1 MYRLLIVDD
10 EPIIV
15 EGLSELFLQS
25 EYPLEVYQAFD
36 GMEALAIA
44 RKLRIDILLTDI
56 EMPEMNGIELQKEVL
71 RLWPRCKSIFLT
83 GYNEF
88 DYIQSS
94 IRGGAIDYVLKT
106 EGDDPIVSS
115 VEKAIRVIAEEVTY
129 EGLIESARSSLKLA
143 LPALRKEYLTGLLEG
158 DASSF
163 AVRKERF
170 AQFEVP
176 LDPDL
181 PVVMAVGRIDRWRE
195 DATGGDKVLFA
206 YSINNIFE
214 EFFAHEFELT
224 HFRGDHERLIWLLQP
239 KAESGYRSA
248 IAGKLQLHAGSVAD
262 PNPEAALHAYLLG
275 MLESVQTACSH
286 YLKLACSFVVS
297 SEPFEWDALASK
309 YERLSQLFGR
319 GLGLGNQMLLSDDRA
334 KSSGDEEARSKV
346 KRIRLLDQYLMQ
358 KERAKFEQLFDG
370 ISEAVGES
378 ATLEAGLALEVFYE
392 LAAIFIPHLNRFE
405 VLVAVDGQ
413 AITNKLFSI
422 REHRSW
428 REASDF
434 FRELADLLFERMDG
448 GNEQETSEV
457 VEQIHRYVEKNIDGD
472 LTLNRLAEHVFLTP
486 FYLSRLYKQKTGS
499 NISDYTARMRIEKA
513 KQLLGESTLK
523 IHEVGMRIGYDSAS
537 YFTRFF
543 KKATLLTP
551 QEYRDSLK

>member
-15 EGLSELFLQS
+15 EGLSELFSQS
-25 EYPLEVYQAFD
+25 DFPLEVYQAFD
-36 GMEALAIA
+36 GPEALAIA

-88 DYIQSS
+88 DYVQSS

-106 EGDDPIVSS
+106 EGDDSIVAA

-158 DASSF
+158 ETSSS
-163 AVRKERF
+163 AARKERF

-214 EFFAHEFELT
+214 EFVAQEFDLT
-224 HFRGDHERLIWLLQP
+224 HFRGNHERLIWLLQP
-239 KAESGYRSA
+239 KAESGYRQA
-248 IAGKLQLHAGSVAD
+248 IAGRPPLRAGAEAEAD
-262 PNPEAALHAYLLG
+262 PEAGLHAYLLG
-275 MLESVQTACSH
+275 MLESVQDACSR

-297 SEPFEWDALASK
+297 SEPFEWDALSSK

-319 GLGLGNQMLLSDDRA
+319 GLGLGSQMLLSDDRA
-334 KSSGDEEARSKV
+334 KDSGDEKARSKI
-346 KRIRLLDQYLMQ
+346 KRIRMLDQYLMQ
-358 KERAKFEQLFDG
+358 KERAKFVQLFDE
-370 ISEAVGES
+370 IAEAVGEPE
-378 ATLEAGLALEVFYE
+378 TLEAGLPLEVFYE
-392 LAAIFIPHLNRFE
+392 LSAIFIPHLNRFE
-405 VLVAVDGQ
+405 ALGAAGGRAVQG
-413 AITNKLFSI
+413 KLFSI

-428 REASDF
+428 REASGF
-434 FRELADLLFERMDG
+434 FRELAELLFERMEG
-448 GNEQETSEV
+448 GNEEETSEV
-457 VEQIHRYVEKNIDGD
+457 VEQIHKYVEERIDGD
-472 LTLNRLAEHVFLTP
+472 LSLNRLAEHVYLTP
-486 FYLSRLYKQKTGS
+486 FYLSRLYKQKTGH
-499 NISDYTARMRIEKA
+499 NISDYITRTRIDIA
-513 KQLLGESTLK
+513 KRLLGESPLK
-523 IHEVGMRIGYDSAS
+523 IHEIGMRIGYDSAS

-543 KKATLLTP
+543 KKTTSLTP

>member
-36 GMEALAIA
+36 GMEAFAIA

-106 EGDDPIVSS
+106 EGDDSIISS

-143 LPALRKEYLTGLLEG
+143 IPALRKEYLTGLLEG
-158 DASSF
+158 EASSF

-239 KAESGYRSA
+239 KAESGYRQA
-248 IAGKLQLHAGSVAD
+248 IAGKPHLHAGSASD

-286 YLKLACSFVVS
+286 YLKLTCSFVVS
-297 SEPFEWDALASK
+297 SEPFEWDTLAPK

-319 GLGLGNQMLLSDDRA
+319 GLGLGSQMLLSDDRA

-346 KRIRLLDQYLMQ
+346 KRIRMLDQYLMQ

-378 ATLEAGLALEVFYE
+378 ATLEAGLPLEVFYE

-405 VLVAVDGQ
+405 ALGAAGGQ
-413 AITNKLFSI
+413 AIPGKLFSI

-434 FRELADLLFERMDG
+434 FRELANLLFERMDG

-457 VEQIHRYVEKNIDGD
+457 VEQIHRYVERNIDGD
-472 LTLNRLAEHVFLTP
+472 LTLNRLAEHVYLTP
-486 FYLSRLYKQKTGS
+486 FYLSRLYKQKTGH
-499 NISDYTARMRIEKA
+499 NISDYITRTRVDRA
-513 KQLLGESTLK
+513 KRLLGESALK
-523 IHEVGMRIGYDSAS
+523 IHEVGMRIGYDSPS
-537 YFTRFF
+537 YFTRLF

>member
-25 EYPLEVYQAFD
+25 DYPLEVYQAFD
-36 GMEALAIA
+36 GMEALSIA
-44 RKLRIDILLTDI
+44 RKLRIDILMTDI

-83 GYNEF
+83 GYNDF

-106 EGDDPIVSS
+106 EGDDSIVAS
-115 VEKAIRVIAEEVTY
+115 VEKAIRVIAEEVSY
-129 EGLIESARSSLKLA
+129 EGLIANARSSLKLA

-158 DASSF
+158 EASPP
-163 AVRKERF
+163 ATRRERF
-170 AQFEVP
+170 AQLEVP

-214 EFFAHEFELT
+214 EFVAVEFDLT
-224 HFRGDHERLIWLLQP
+224 YFRGDHERLVWLLQP
-239 KAESGYRSA
+239 KTESGYRQA
-248 IAGKLQLHAGSVAD
+248 IVGKPPLHAGAGAEAD
-262 PNPEAALHAYLLG
+262 PEADLHAYLLG
-275 MLESVQTACSH
+275 MLESMQDACSR

-297 SEPFEWDALASK
+297 SEPFAWDALASK
-309 YERLSQLFGR
+309 YERLSRLFGR
-319 GLGLGNQMLLSDDRA
+319 GLGLGSEMLLSDDRA
-334 KSSGDEEARSKV
+334 KESGDEKARSKV

-358 KERAKFEQLFDG
+358 KERAKFEQLFDE
-370 ISEAVGES
+370 IAEAVGEP
-378 ATLEAGLALEVFYE
+378 ATLEAGLPLEVFYE
-392 LAAIFIPHLNRFE
+392 LSAIFIPHLNRFDA
-405 VLVAVDGQ
+405 LGAAAGHAV
-413 AITNKLFSI
+413 TSKLFSI

-428 REASDF
+428 REVAGF
-434 FRELADLLFERMDG
+434 FRELADLLFERMEG

-457 VEQIHRYVEKNIDGD
+457 VEQLHRYVEAHIEGD
-472 LTLNRLAEHVFLTP
+472 LSLNRLAEHVYLTP
-486 FYLSRLYKQKTGS
+486 FYLSRLYKQKTGHS
-499 NISDYTARMRIEKA
+499 ISDYITRTRIESA
-513 KQLLGESTLK
+513 KRLLGESALK
-523 IHEVGMRIGYDSAS
+523 IHEVGMRIGYDSPS

>member
-36 GMEALAIA
+36 GMEASAIA

-106 EGDDPIVSS
+106 EGDDPIISS
-115 VEKAIRVIAEEVTY
+115 VEKAIRVIDEEVTY

-143 LPALRKEYLTGLLEG
+143 LPALRKEYLSGLLEG
-158 DASSF
+158 EASSF

-176 LDPDL
+176 LDPEL

-224 HFRGDHERLIWLLQP
+224 YFRGDHERLIWLLQP
-239 KAESGYRSA
+239 KTESGYRQA
-248 IAGKLQLHAGSVAD
+248 IAGKPQLRAGSASD

-286 YLKLACSFVVS
+286 YLKLTCSFVVS
-297 SEPFEWDALASK
+297 GEPFEWDMLAPK

-319 GLGLGNQMLLSDDRA
+319 GLGLGSQMLLSDDRA

-358 KERAKFEQLFDG
+358 KERAKFELLFDG

-378 ATLEAGLALEVFYE
+378 ATLEAGLPLEVYYE

-405 VLVAVDGQ
+405 ALGAADGQ
-413 AITNKLFSI
+413 AISGKLFSI

-472 LTLNRLAEHVFLTP
+472 LTLNRLAEHVYLTP
-486 FYLSRLYKQKTGS
+486 FYLSRLYKQKTGH
-499 NISDYTARMRIEKA
+499 NISDYITRTRVDRA
-513 KQLLGESTLK
+513 KRLLGESALK
-523 IHEVGMRIGYDSAS
+523 IHEVGMRIGYDSPS
-537 YFTRFF
+537 YFTRLF

>member
-15 EGLSELFLQS
+15 EGLSELFLQAD
-25 EYPLEVYQAFD
+25 YPLEVYQAFD
-36 GMEALAIA
+36 GMEAFEIA

-106 EGDDPIVSS
+106 EGDDPIISS
-115 VEKAIRVIAEEVTY
+115 VEKAIRVIDEEVTY
-129 EGLIESARSSLKLA
+129 EGLIANARSSLKLA

-158 DASSF
+158 EVSSS
-163 AVRKERF
+163 AVRSDRF

-176 LDPDL
+176 LDPEL

-195 DATGGDKVLFA
+195 DRAGGDKVLFA

-214 EFFAHEFELT
+214 EFFANEFELT

-239 KAESGYRSA
+239 KPESGYRQA
-248 IAGKLQLHAGSVAD
+248 IAGNQSMRAD
-262 PNPEAALHAYLLG
+262 FAEDPDPEARLHAYMLG

-319 GLGLGNQMLLSDDRA
+319 GLGLGSQMLLSDDRS
-334 KSSGDEEARSKV
+334 KSSGDEQARSKV

-358 KERAKFEQLFDG
+358 KEREKFEQLFDG

-378 ATLEAGLALEVFYE
+378 AAMDAGLPLEVFYE

-405 VLVAVDGQ
+405 ALGAEGGGINPD
-413 AITNKLFSI
+413 KLFSI

-428 REASDF
+428 KEASDF
-434 FRELADLLFERMDG
+434 FRELAGLLFERMEG

-457 VEQIHRYVEKNIDGD
+457 VEQIHRYVDDNLDGD
-472 LTLNRLAEHVFLTP
+472 LTLNRLAERVFLTP
-486 FYLSRLYKQKTGS
+486 FYLSRLYKQKTGH
-499 NISDYTARMRIEKA
+499 NISDYVTRTRVDRA

-537 YFTRFF
+537 YFTRLF

>member
-25 EYPLEVYQAFD
+25 DYPLEVYQAFD

-115 VEKAIRVIAEEVTY
+115 IEKALRVIEEEVTY
-129 EGLIESARSSLKLA
+129 EGLIANARSSLKLA

-158 DASSF
+158 ETSSS
-163 AVRKERF
+163 AVRRERF

-195 DATGGDKVLFA
+195 DRAGGDKVLFA

-214 EFFAHEFELT
+214 EFLAHEFELT

-239 KAESGYRSA
+239 KAESGYRQA
-248 IAGKLQLHAGSVAD
+248 IAGDPPSRAGSAED
-262 PNPEAALHAYLLG
+262 PDPEARLHAYLLG

-297 SEPFEWDALASK
+297 GEPFGWDELAPK
-309 YERLSQLFGR
+309 YERLSQMFGR
-319 GLGLGNQMLLSDDRA
+319 GLGLGSQMLLSDDRA
-334 KSSGDEEARSKV
+334 KASGDEQARSKI

-358 KERAKFEQLFDG
+358 KEREKFDQLFDG

-378 ATLEAGLALEVFYE
+378 AALTAGLPLEVFYE

-405 VLVAVDGQ
+405 ALGEGDGQ
-413 AITNKLFSI
+413 VAPGKLFSI
-422 REHRSW
+422 SEHRSW
-428 REASDF
+428 KEASDY
-434 FRELADLLFERMDG
+434 FRELANLLFERMDG
-448 GNEQETSEV
+448 GNDQETSEV
-457 VEQIHRYVEKNIDGD
+457 VEQIHRYVDDHLDGD

-486 FYLSRLYKQKTGS
+486 FYLSRLYKQKTGH
-499 NISDYTARMRIEKA
+499 NISDYITRTRVDRA

-537 YFTRFF
+537 YFTRLF

>member
-1 MYRLLIVDD
+1 MYRLVIVDD

-15 EGLSELFLQS
+15 EGLSELFLQPH
-25 EYPLEVYQAFD
+25 YPLEVYQAFD
-36 GMEALAIA
+36 GLEALAIA

-88 DYIQSS
+88 DYIKSS
-94 IRGGAIDYVLKT
+94 IRAGAIDYVLKT
-106 EGDDPIVSS
+106 EGDDPIVAS
-115 VEKAIRVIAEEVTY
+115 VEKAIRVIAEEVNY

-158 DASSF
+158 EASSP
-163 AVRKERF
+163 AARKERF
-170 AQFEVP
+170 VQLEVP

-195 DATGGDKVLFA
+195 DMTGGDKALFA
-206 YSINNIFE
+206 YSINNILE
-214 EFFAHEFELT
+214 EFVAQEFELT

-239 KAESGYRSA
+239 KTESGYRQA
-248 IAGKLQLHAGSVAD
+248 IAGKPPLRTDAD
-262 PNPEAALHAYLLG
+262 ADDQPEADLHAYLLG
-275 MLESVQTACSH
+275 MLESVQTACSR

-297 SEPFEWDALASK
+297 SGPFEWDALASK

-319 GLGLGNQMLLSDDRA
+319 GLGLGSQMLLSDGRA
-334 KSSGDEEARSKV
+334 KASGDEQRRSKV

-358 KERAKFEQLFDG
+358 KERVKFGQLFDE
-370 ISEAVGES
+370 ISEAVGEP
-378 ATLEAGLALEVFYE
+378 ATLEAGLPLEVFYE
-392 LAAIFIPHLNRFE
+392 LSAIFIPHLNRFE
-405 VLVAVDGQ
+405 ALGASGG
-413 AITNKLFSI
+413 IPGKLFSI

-434 FRELADLLFERMDG
+434 FRELADLLFERMEG
-448 GNEQETSEV
+448 GSEQETSEV
-457 VEQIHRYVEKNIDGD
+457 VEQIHRFVEENIEGD
-472 LTLNRLAEHVFLTP
+472 LSLNRLAEHVFLTP
-486 FYLSRLYKQKTGS
+486 FYLSRLYKQKTGHS
-499 NISDYTARMRIEKA
+499 ISDYITRTRIERA
-513 KQLLGESTLK
+513 KRLLGESALK

>member
-1 MYRLLIVDD
+1 MYRMLIVDD

-15 EGLSELFLQS
+15 EGLSELFSSQS
-25 EYPLEVYQAFD
+25 DYPLEVYEAFD
-36 GMEALAIA
+36 GPEALAIV

-106 EGDDPIVSS
+106 EGDESIVAS
-115 VEKAIRVIAEEVTY
+115 VEKAIDVITEEVTY

-158 DASSF
+158 EHSPP
-163 AVRKERF
+163 AVRRERF
-170 AQFEVP
+170 AQLEVP

-214 EFFAHEFELT
+214 EFVAQEFDLT

-239 KAESGYRSA
+239 KTESGYRQA
-248 IAGKLQLHAGSVAD
+248 ISGKPALHTGAEAAAD
-262 PNPEAALHAYLLG
+262 PEADLHAYLLG
-275 MLESVQTACSH
+275 MLESVQTACSR

-297 SEPFEWDALASK
+297 AEPFEWDALSSK

-319 GLGLGNQMLLSDDRA
+319 GLGLGSQMLLSDDRA
-334 KSSGDEEARSKV
+334 KESGDEKARSKV

-358 KERAKFEQLFDG
+358 KERAKFEQLFDE
-370 ISEAVGES
+370 ITEAVGEP
-378 ATLEAGLALEVFYE
+378 AVLEAGLPLEVFYE
-392 LAAIFIPHLNRFE
+392 LSAIFIPHLNRFE
-405 VLVAVDGQ
+405 ALGAAGG
-413 AITNKLFSI
+413 IPGKLFSI

-428 REASDF
+428 REASEF
-434 FRELADLLFERMDG
+434 FRELADLLFERMEG

-457 VEQIHRYVEKNIDGD
+457 VEQIHGYVEENIEGD
-472 LTLNRLAEHVFLTP
+472 LSLNRLAEHVFLTP
-486 FYLSRLYKQKTGS
+486 FYLSRLYKQKTGHS
-499 NISDYTARMRIEKA
+499 ISDYITRTRIERA
-513 KQLLGESTLK
+513 KMLLGESALK

-543 KKATLLTP
+543 KKMTLLTP

>member
-1 MYRLLIVDD
+1 MYRMLIVDD

-25 EYPLEVYQAFD
+25 DYPLEVYQAFD
-36 GMEALAIA
+36 GMEALAIS

-56 EMPEMNGIELQKEVL
+56 EMPEMNGIELQQEVL

-106 EGDDPIVSS
+106 EGDAPIISS

-129 EGLIESARSSLKLA
+129 EGLIANARSSLKLA
-143 LPALRKEYLTGLLEG
+143 LPALRKEYLNGLLEG
-158 DASSF
+158 EASSP
-163 AVRKERF
+163 AVREERF

-176 LDPDL
+176 LDSEL

-195 DATGGDKVLFA
+195 DATGSDKVLFA

-214 EFFAHEFELT
+214 EFFAQEFELT

-239 KAESGYRSA
+239 KKESGYYQA
-248 IAGKLQLHAGSVAD
+248 IAVKQPIHERSVVEPD
-262 PNPEAALHAYLLG
+262 PAARLHAYLLG
-275 MLESVQTACSH
+275 MLESVQTACSN

-297 SEPFEWDALASK
+297 SEPFEWDAVASK

-319 GLGLGNQMLLSDDRA
+319 GLGLGSQMLLSDDRA
-334 KSSGDEEARSKV
+334 KSSGDEQARSKV

-358 KERAKFEQLFDG
+358 KERAKFDQLFEG
-370 ISEAVGES
+370 ISQAVGES
-378 ATLEAGLALEVFYE
+378 ATLEEGLPLEVFYE

-405 VLVAVDGQ
+405 ALGTDDGQ
-413 AITNKLFSI
+413 AIPDKLFSI

-428 REASDF
+428 KEASDF
-434 FRELADLLFERMDG
+434 FRKLADLLFVRMDG

-457 VEQIHRYVEKNIDGD
+457 VEQIHRYVDEHIDGD
-472 LTLNRLAEHVFLTP
+472 LTLNRLAEHVYLTP
-486 FYLSRLYKQKTGS
+486 FYLSRLYKQKT
-499 NISDYTARMRIEKA
+499 NHTISDYITRTRVDRA
-513 KQLLGESTLK
+513 KQLLGESSLK

-537 YFTRFF
+537 YFTRLF

>member
-15 EGLSELFLQS
+15 EGLSELILQS

-36 GMEALAIA
+36 GMEAIAIA

-106 EGDDPIVSS
+106 EGDDPILSS

-143 LPALRKEYLTGLLEG
+143 LPALRKEYLNGLLEG
-158 DASSF
+158 EASSL

-206 YSINNIFE
+206 YSINNIFD

-224 HFRGDHERLIWLLQP
+224 YFRGDHERLIWLLQP
-239 KAESGYRSA
+239 KAESGYRQA
-248 IAGKLQLHAGSVAD
+248 IAANPEPYAGSSAD
-262 PNPEAALHAYLLG
+262 SDPEAALHAYLLG

-286 YLKLACSFVVS
+286 YLKLTCSFVVS
-297 SEPFEWDALASK
+297 SEPFEWDSLASK

-319 GLGLGNQMLLSDDRA
+319 GLGLGSQMLLSDDRA

-370 ISEAVGES
+370 ISEAVGEA
-378 ATLEAGLALEVFYE
+378 ATLETGLPLEVFYE

-405 VLVAVDGQ
+405 ALDGQ
-413 AITNKLFSI
+413 AVSGKLFSI

-428 REASDF
+428 KEASDF
-434 FRELADLLFERMDG
+434 FRELADLLFDRMDG
-448 GNEQETSEV
+448 GNEQETNEV
-457 VEQIHRYVEKNIDGD
+457 VEQIHRYVEKNIEGD
-472 LTLNRLAEHVFLTP
+472 LTLNRLAEHVYLTP
-486 FYLSRLYKQKTGS
+486 FYLSRLYKQKTGH
-499 NISDYTARMRIEKA
+499 NISDYTARTRIDKA
-513 KQLLGESTLK
+513 KRLLGESTLK

>member
-15 EGLSELFLQS
+15 EGLSELFSQS
-25 EYPLEVYQAFD
+25 GHPLEVYQAFD
-36 GMEALAIA
+36 GLEALAIA
-44 RKLRIDILLTDI
+44 RKLRIDMLLTDI

-71 RLWPRCKSIFLT
+71 RLWPRCRSIFLT

-88 DYIQSS
+88 DYVQSS

-106 EGDDPIVSS
+106 EGDDPIVASI
-115 VEKAIRVIAEEVTY
+115 EKAIRVIAEEVTY
-129 EGLIESARSSLKLA
+129 EGLIANARSSLKLA

-158 DASSF
+158 EASSS
-163 AVRKERF
+163 AARRERF
-170 AQFEVP
+170 AQLEVP

-181 PVVMAVGRIDRWRE
+181 QVVMAVGRIDRWRE

-214 EFFAHEFELT
+214 EFVAQEFDLT

-239 KAESGYRSA
+239 KTGSGYRHA
-248 IAGKLQLHAGSVAD
+248 IIGKAPLHAGASAEAD
-262 PNPEAALHAYLLG
+262 PEADLHAYLLG
-275 MLESVQTACSH
+275 MLESVQDACSR

-297 SEPFEWDALASK
+297 SEPFEWDALPSK

-319 GLGLGNQMLLSDDRA
+319 GLGLGSQMLLSDDRA
-334 KSSGDEEARSKV
+334 KERGDEQARSKV

-358 KERAKFEQLFDG
+358 KEREKFEQLFDE
-370 ISEAVGES
+370 ISEAVGEP
-378 ATLEAGLALEVFYE
+378 ALLAAGLPLEVFYE
-392 LAAIFIPHLNRFE
+392 LSAIFIPHLNRFDA
-405 VLVAVDGQ
+405 LGAGGGH
-413 AITNKLFSI
+413 AIPSKLFSI

-428 REASDF
+428 REASGF
-434 FRELADLLFERMDG
+434 FRELADVLFERMEG

-457 VEQIHRYVEKNIDGD
+457 VEQLHRYVEEHIEGD
-472 LTLNRLAEHVFLTP
+472 LSLNRLAEHVYLTP
-486 FYLSRLYKQKTGS
+486 FYLSRLYKQKTGHT
-499 NISDYTARMRIEKA
+499 ISDHITRTRIERA
-513 KQLLGESTLK
+513 KRLLGESTLK

-543 KKATLLTP
+543 KKTTLLTP

>member
-15 EGLSELFLQS
+15 EGLSELFSQS
-25 EYPLEVYQAFD
+25 DHPLEVYQAFD
-36 GMEALAIA
+36 GPEALAIA

-88 DYIQSS
+88 DYVQSS

-106 EGDDPIVSS
+106 EGDDSIVAS

-129 EGLIESARSSLKLA
+129 EGLIASARSSLKLA

-158 DASSF
+158 EASSS
-163 AVRKERF
+163 AARRERF
-170 AQFEVP
+170 AQYEVP

-214 EFFAHEFELT
+214 EFVAPEFDLAHFKG
-224 HFRGDHERLIWLLQP
+224 HHERLIWLLQP
-239 KAESGYRSA
+239 KAESAYHQA
-248 IAGKLQLHAGSVAD
+248 LAGHPAPRAGAD
-262 PNPEAALHAYLLG
+262 GEAGPEAGLHAYLLG
-275 MLESVQTACSH
+275 MLESVQDACSR

-297 SEPFEWDALASK
+297 GEPFEWDALSSK
-309 YERLSQLFGR
+309 YERLSLLFGR
-319 GLGLGNQMLLSDDRA
+319 GLGLGAQTLLSDDRA
-334 KSSGDEEARSKV
+334 KDSGDDKARSKV
-346 KRIRLLDQYLMQ
+346 KRIRMLDQYLMQ
-358 KERAKFEQLFDG
+358 KERAKFEQLFDE
-370 ISEAVGES
+370 ITEAVGEP
-378 ATLEAGLALEVFYE
+378 AVLTAGLPLEVFYE
-392 LAAIFIPHLNRFE
+392 LSAIFIPHLNRFDA
-405 VLVAVDGQ
+405 LGADGGN
-413 AITNKLFSI
+413 AMPGKLFSI

-428 REASDF
+428 SEVSRF
-434 FRELADLLFERMDG
+434 FRELAESLFERMEG

-457 VEQIHRYVEKNIDGD
+457 VEQIHRYVEERIDGD
-472 LTLNRLAEHVFLTP
+472 LSLNRLAEHVYLTP
-486 FYLSRLYKQKTGS
+486 FYLSRLYKQKTGH
-499 NISDYTARMRIEKA
+499 NISDYITRTRIETA
-513 KQLLGESTLK
+513 KRLLGETPLK
-523 IHEVGMRIGYDSAS
+523 IHEIGMRIGYDSAS

-543 KKATLLTP
+543 KKTTSLTP

>member
-15 EGLSELFLQS
+15 EGLSELFTQS
-25 EYPLEVYQAFD
+25 DDPLEVYQAFD
-36 GMEALAIA
+36 GLEALAIA

-56 EMPEMNGIELQKEVL
+56 EMPEMNGIELQKEVQ

-106 EGDDPIVSS
+106 EGDDSIVAS
-115 VEKAIRVIAEEVTY
+115 VKKAIRIIAEEVTY

-158 DASSF
+158 EASSS
-163 AVRKERF
+163 AARRERF

-181 PVVMAVGRIDRWRE
+181 PVVMAVARIDRWRE
-195 DATGGDKVLFA
+195 DAMGGDKVLFA

-214 EFFAHEFELT
+214 EFVALEFDLT
-224 HFRGDHERLIWLLQP
+224 HFRGNHERLIWLLQP
-239 KAESGYRSA
+239 KPESGYRQA
-248 IAGKLQLHAGSVAD
+248 IVGHSPLRTGAD
-262 PNPEAALHAYLLG
+262 AEAALHAYLLG
-275 MLESVQTACSH
+275 MLESVQDACSS

-297 SEPFEWDALASK
+297 SEPFEWDALLSK

-319 GLGLGNQMLLSDDRA
+319 GLGLGSQMLLSDDRA
-334 KSSGDEEARSKV
+334 KESGDEKARSKV
-346 KRIRLLDQYLMQ
+346 KRIRMLDQYLMQ
-358 KERAKFEQLFDG
+358 KERAKFEQLFDE
-370 ISEAVGES
+370 IAAAVGEP
-378 ATLEAGLALEVFYE
+378 ATLAAGLPLEVFYE
-392 LAAIFIPHLNRFE
+392 LSAIFIPHLNRFE
-405 VLVAVDGQ
+405 ALGAARGHP
-413 AITNKLFSI
+413 IPGKLFSI
-422 REHRSW
+422 HEHRSW
-428 REASDF
+428 KEASDF
-434 FRELADLLFERMDG
+434 FRELAELLFERMEG

-457 VEQIHRYVEKNIDGD
+457 VEQIHQYVEEQIDGD
-472 LTLNRLAEHVFLTP
+472 LSLNRLAEHVYLTP
-486 FYLSRLYKQKTGS
+486 FYLSRLYKQKTGH
-499 NISDYTARMRIEKA
+499 NISDYITRRRIEIA
-513 KQLLGESTLK
+513 KRMLGERSLK
-523 IHEVGMRIGYDSAS
+523 IHEIGMRIGYDSAS

-543 KKATLLTP
+543 KKTTSLTP